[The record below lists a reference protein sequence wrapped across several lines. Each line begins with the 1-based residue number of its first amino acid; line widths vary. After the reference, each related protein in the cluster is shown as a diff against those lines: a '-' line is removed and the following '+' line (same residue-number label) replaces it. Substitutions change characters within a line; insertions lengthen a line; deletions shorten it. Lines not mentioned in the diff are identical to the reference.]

1 MTPSQPPI
9 HVCIATGQNAANLIP
24 LEQLDAREVWILQ
37 TSAMRIGA
45 SHLKKALQREGRVVQ
60 RIDFDDSSPEA
71 LIKASQAL
79 AWKLDGRDVVLHV
92 TGGTKLMVLALRE
105 ELRVLGA
112 STGVLDTLYVDTSR
126 QQLDWL
132 SARPRTEPMAD
143 VLNLQQM
150 LMVQGYRIDG
160 ESRHVEAQKRAQARA
175 ALTRDL
181 GDNASRYARPLR
193 ALNWAASAAARGTD
207 VRDLSQFMKTRPD
220 RGLADLLR
228 QVEARGLLKWDGE
241 TGIGFT
247 DQPSAAYLCGGWL
260 EEFVLLKLT
269 GLVRPGRFSS
279 NLHVVAAD
287 GGVPNEIDAMVIHR
301 NRALLIECK
310 TSRQDEK
317 TQDRIYKLA
326 QLRDQ
331 LGGSVASALY
341 LSAQTVSAEARRR
354 AQEYRVDVLSDH
366 EVSDLV
372 PWLKRWLST

>member
-1 MTPSQPPI
+1 MTPAQPPI

-37 TSAMRIGA
+37 TPAMRTGA

-60 RIDFDDSSPEA
+60 RVDFDDSSPQA
-71 LIKASQAL
+71 LIAASQAL
-79 AWKLDGRDVVLHV
+79 ALKLDGRDVVLHV

-105 ELRVLGA
+105 EMQILGA
-112 STGVLDTLYVDTSR
+112 SAGTLEILYVDTAR

-132 SARPRTEPMAD
+132 GTRPRTEPMAD

-160 ESRHVEAQKRAQARA
+160 ESRHVEAQKRAQALA
-175 ALTRDL
+175 ALTREL
-181 GDNASRYARPLR
+181 GDRADRHAKAHR
-193 ALNWAASAAARGTD
+193 ALNWAASAAAKATD
-207 VRDLSQFMKTRPD
+207 SSGLVQFLKNRPD
-220 RGLADLLR
+220 RELSTLLR
-228 QVEARGLLKWDGE
+228 EVETHGLLKWDGE
-241 TGIGFT
+241 TGIGFN
-247 DQPSAAYLCGGWL
+247 DRAAAVYLCGGWL

-287 GGVPNEIDAMVIHR
+287 GGVANEIDAMVVHR
-301 NRALLIECK
+301 NRALIIECK

-317 TQDRIYKLA
+317 AQDRIYKLA
-326 QLRDQ
+326 QVRDQ

-341 LSAQTVSAEARRR
+341 LSAQPVGPEARRR
-354 AQEYRVDVLSDH
+354 AEEYRVTVLSDH
-366 EVSDLV
+366 EVSGLV
-372 PWLKRWLST
+372 QWLRRWLGT